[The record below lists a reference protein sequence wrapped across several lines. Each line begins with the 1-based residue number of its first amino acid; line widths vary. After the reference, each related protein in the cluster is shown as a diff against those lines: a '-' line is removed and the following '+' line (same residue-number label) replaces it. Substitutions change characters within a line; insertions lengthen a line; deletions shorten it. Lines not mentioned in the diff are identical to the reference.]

1 LVTKPSNLIT
11 KLYKARYFPKCDFF
25 EANIG
30 HNPSYVWRNIW
41 SSKSVIQ
48 GGSKWS
54 IGTGENISLW
64 DQNWLMEGL
73 SIPKPTDLQ
82 LFGDITKVQ
91 DKIHGIFDSN
101 IVRSIVKTRLFD
113 SVRDE

>member
-1 LVTKPSNLIT
+1 MQLLQELHPYEV
-11 KLYKARYFPKCDFF
+11 
-25 EANIG
+25 
-30 HNPSYVWRNIW
+30 
-41 SSKSVIQ
+41 
-48 GGSKWS
+48 
-54 IGTGENISLW
+54 SLW